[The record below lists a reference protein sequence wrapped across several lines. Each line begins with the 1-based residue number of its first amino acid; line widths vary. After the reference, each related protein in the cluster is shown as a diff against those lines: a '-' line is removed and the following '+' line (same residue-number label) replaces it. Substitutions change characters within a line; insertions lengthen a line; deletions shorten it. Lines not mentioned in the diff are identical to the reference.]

1 VPRGDDHRRAQPRRH
16 HRNRHLRSLLL
27 SDPTPHRAT
36 VADLEDIG
44 LFGALDDSILATLAE
59 RLHIEALDGG
69 TVVFEAG
76 ERGRTLFVILEGEL
90 ELVKKSKRG
99 RPVPVTILGPG
110 DWFGELSLLDV
121 MPRAV
126 TARTRQPCRL
136 LTLTSS
142 DLDALYRQDLK
153 AYALLVMNLARQ
165 LSRKLRVAET
175 ILADT
180 VTSVM
185 DPDDDGT

>member
-1 VPRGDDHRRAQPRRH
+1 MHLTGAPSQPA
-16 HRNRHLRSLLL
+16 SV
-27 SDPTPHRAT
+27 TPAE
-36 VADLEDIG
+36 LETIG
-44 LFGALDDSILATLAE
+44 LFGALDDRTLATLAE
-59 RLHIEALDGG
+59 RLRVQAVDEGAE
-69 TVVFEAG
+69 VFEAG
-76 ERGRTLFVILEGEL
+76 ERGRTLYVILDGEV
-90 ELVKKSKRG
+90 ELLKKSKRG
-99 RPVPVTILGPG
+99 RNVPVAVLGRG
-110 DWFGELSLLDV
+110 DWCGELSLLDV

-126 TARTRQPCRL
+126 TARARKPSRL

-142 DLDALYRQDLK
+142 DLDALYRRDLK

-185 DPDDDGT
+185 DQYDDD